1 MHSNFKHLL
10 KKLPVILT
18 LIAVIITIMTWV
30 NLMTFRGFFDAW
42 SRAFLFALVSVLPIG
57 GLMFLALYQLIRRVF
72 SRWPDMLRNLL
83 LGVVMTLI
91 LQSIMALTTTASIQ
105 NFNSVN
111 QFFNLYL
118 MSFLY
123 ALPVGLLFASVTA
136 VMVNIEIE
144 QEVITKAK
152 QQ

>member
-1 MHSNFKHLL
+1 MQSNVKQVFKM
-10 KKLPVILT
+10 LPAILV
-18 LIAVIITIMTWV
+18 LVAIIITIMTWV

-42 SRAFLFALVSVLPIG
+42 SRAFLFAVVTVLPIG
-57 GLMFLALYQLIRRVF
+57 GLMFLALYQFIRRVF
-72 SRWPDMLRNLL
+72 AKWPAMLSNLL
-83 LGVVMTLI
+83 LGVALTLI

-123 ALPVGLLFASVTA
+123 ALPVGLLFACAAAVT
-136 VMVNIEIE
+136 VNFEIE
-144 QEVITKAK
+144 HEVIKRAK